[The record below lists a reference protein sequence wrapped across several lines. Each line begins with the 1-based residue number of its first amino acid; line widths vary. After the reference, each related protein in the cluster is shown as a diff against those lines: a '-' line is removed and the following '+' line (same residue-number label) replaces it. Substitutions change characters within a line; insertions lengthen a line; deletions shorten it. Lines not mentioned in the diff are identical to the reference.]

1 MEPSMQPSSS
11 KPEQAFVEELR
22 RRRAELRESMA
33 ALELAPAPH
42 PQVRRAGSNGSTL
55 RWWSSPPTSVSTS
68 TSRRVPR
75 GCTTISS
82 RRRRAFSSQVDRL
95 IGEHTL
101 IKGLVDDLVD
111 RVNPLAASADV
122 DSIRDLGTAL
132 LGRLQHHRQR
142 GSDLVYEAFEIDI
155 GGET

>member
-1 MEPSMQPSSS
+1 MEPSSS
-11 KPEQAFVEELR
+11 KPEQTFVEELR

-33 ALELAPAPH
+33 ALELALAGPAP
-42 PQVRRAGSNGSTL
+42 AGQA
-55 RWWSSPPTSVSTS
+55 RWVE
-68 TSRRVPR
+68 RVHAALVELSADIREHVDITEGPGGLYRDLLKAAPR
-75 GCTTISS
+75 L
-82 RRRRAFSSQVDRL
+82 SSQVARL

-101 IKGLVDDLVD
+101 IKGLVDDLLD
-111 RVNPLAASADV
+111 RVNPPVASADV